1 MFKQKTILVFN
12 AGSTSLKYQIFQ
24 EKTLRVL
31 AKKDFSNL
39 NYKKNDHLT
48 VFNKIL
54 QEIGDLDLIK
64 IVGHRI
70 VHGGTKFNQ
79 STLLISRTVKE
90 ISKFNHLAPLHNP
103 YALKILALAQKYFLK
118 TPHLGVFDTSF
129 FSSLPDKA
137 KIYAIPLKY
146 YQKEGIQRF
155 GFHGISHYYLAEQAA
170 KKLNKKLTEI
180 NLITC
185 HLGGGASITAIKNGK
200 AVDTS
205 MGMTPLEGLVMMT
218 RAGDID
224 PGLIF
229 HLIKENKLSQ
239 EKVYDLLNYESG
251 IKGLSNQTNFL
262 NLLTKVKQGE
272 AKSKLALEIFIYRI
286 QKYIGAYF
294 GILGKVDAIVFSGA
308 IGAGDYY
315 TVRKIKKGFKILD
328 QVKILR
334 IKTDEERAIAK
345 ECEIFLNKK
354 IFSKN

>member
-1 MFKQKTILVFN
+1 MFKQKKVLVFN

-24 EKTLRVL
+24 EKGLRVL
-31 AKKDFSNL
+31 AKKNFSNL
-39 NYKKNDHLT
+39 NYKKNDHLRI
-48 VFNKIL
+48 FSKIL
-54 QEIGDLDLIK
+54 KEIGDLDLIK

-70 VHGGTKFNQ
+70 VHGGGKFDQ
-79 STLLISRTVKE
+79 PTLLNPQTVKK

-103 YALKILALAQKYFLK
+103 YALKILTLAQKYFFK
-118 TPHLGVFDTSF
+118 IPHLGIFDTSF

-137 KIYAIPLKY
+137 KIYALPLRY
-146 YQKEGIQRF
+146 YQKEGIQKF

-185 HLGGGASITAIKNGK
+185 HLGGGASITAIKKGK
-200 AVDTS
+200 AIDTS

-239 EKVYDLLNYESG
+239 EKVYHLLNHESG
-251 IKGLSNQTNFL
+251 IKGLSNQTSFL
-262 NLLTKVKQGE
+262 NLLKKVKRGDN
-272 AKSKLALEIFIYRI
+272 KSKLALEIFIYRI
-286 QKYIGAYF
+286 QKYIGAYS

-308 IGAGDYY
+308 IGAGDSY
-315 TVRKIKKGFKILD
+315 TVQKIKKGFKILD
-328 QVKILR
+328 QIKVFR
-334 IKTDEERAIAK
+334 IKTDEEMAIAK

-354 IFSKN
+354 IFSKS